1 MYNTLMSASWL
12 YARNYIGIA
21 VLLYYTLSSTRSAG
35 LFATNKAKP
44 SIAQRS
50 TVRRKYWQMH
60 ADILPDFDLAIQ
72 PRFTAENVNKSL
84 PPFLYSS
91 LIKMI
96 HENIFFKLPNP
107 VRTLDTFIAVP
118 KEILTLGM
126 CIRDR
131 I

>member
-1 MYNTLMSASWL
+1 MV
-12 YARNYIGIA
+12 ARNYIGIA

-72 PRFTAENVNKSL
+72 PRFTAENVNQ
-84 PPFLYSS
+84 
-91 LIKMI
+91 
-96 HENIFFKLPNP
+96 
-107 VRTLDTFIAVP
+107 
-118 KEILTLGM
+118 ILTAIPIEFLVQGEWFLSGKSNL
-126 CIRDR
+126 ILTERKHAINFNLKVDSDQGR
-131 I
+131 LEI